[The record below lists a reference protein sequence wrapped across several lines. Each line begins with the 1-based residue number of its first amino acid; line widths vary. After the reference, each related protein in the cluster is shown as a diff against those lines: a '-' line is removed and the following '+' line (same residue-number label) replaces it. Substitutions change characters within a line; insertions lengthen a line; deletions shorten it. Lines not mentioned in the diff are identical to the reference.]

1 MLSEPILWRALRPAT
16 FDPAPAAIAAGA
28 LALPALM
35 VRLGAGWHGGCL
47 RYCAPP
53 RGVL

>member
-28 LALPALM
+28 LALPA
-35 VRLGAGWHGGCL
+35 RLARRGAGWHGGCL